1 MIENKGYP
9 SQDLV
14 GLFMVLG
21 AALKQRRTAGAIM
34 APSLALQDKRPGG
47 FWSGFVPPK
56 SSTFAVDN
64 FVRNWAGIGPGARR
78 IGLKDKLPHF

>member
-21 AALKQRRTAGAIM
+21 AAQQACRTAGAIM
-34 APSLALQDKRPGG
+34 APSPVLQDMRLGG

-64 FVRNWAGIGPGARR
+64 FVRNWVGIGCGAHR
-78 IGLKDKLPHF
+78 IGPKDKLPHF